1 MQTSLTLRVTKNDAK
16 SCTASDLS
24 QRERKQTT
32 STPMIK
38 LLRILVTLPA
48 ILFVV
53 MGLRWMTDPAGA
65 AGSLGMPLL
74 DGLGRSSQIGDV
86 GTLFLTMGLMI
97 LIGLVT
103 STRSWFY
110 APALMLSVVA
120 LFRLLAWLFHD
131 APLAPDMIAVEVII
145 ATLLLFSAAKLSVKE

>member
-1 MQTSLTLRVTKNDAK
+1 MKR
-16 SCTASDLS
+16 
-24 QRERKQTT
+24 
-32 STPMIK
+32 

-53 MGLRWMTDPAGA
+53 LGLRWVTDPAGA
-65 AGSLGMPLL
+65 ASALGMPLL

-86 GTLFLTMGLMI
+86 GALFLTMGLMI

-103 STRSWFY
+103 RTGSWFY
-110 APALMLSVVA
+110 APALMLAVVA

-131 APLAPDMIAVEVII
+131 APPALDLIAVELII
-145 ATLLLFSAAKLSVKE
+145 ATLLVLTAPKLSEQE

>member
-1 MQTSLTLRVTKNDAK
+1 MD
-16 SCTASDLS
+16 
-24 QRERKQTT
+24 
-32 STPMIK
+32 K

-53 MGLRWMTDPAGA
+53 LGLRWIIDPESA
-65 AGSLGMPLL
+65 ADALGMPLL
-74 DGLGRSSQIGDV
+74 EGRGRSSQIGDV

-110 APALMLSVVA
+110 APALMLYVVA
-120 LFRLLAWLFHD
+120 LFRILAWLLHD
-131 APLAPDMIAVEVII
+131 APPALDMVAVELII
-145 ATLLLFSAAKLSVKE
+145 GTLLVVAAPRLSAKE